1 MDFAELNW
9 WMRAVDEYARALAER
24 EGDGNDER

>member
-24 EGDGNDER
+24 DREGER